1 MNGAFGFPKI
11 VGSPAFSITIR
22 TTGVLMLV
30 LDPAETSARA
40 RDVAS
45 AMSGSSRHKQTL
57 TTTGGFAKG
66 LRAFGIGFSERQRPY
81 VIAVTVVIAV
91 TAYRRNA
98 GQRRRSSGVASAQ
111 SSVRS

>member
-30 LDPAETSARA
+30 LDPAGTSARA

-57 TTTGGFAKG
+57 TTTGGFANG
-66 LRAFGIGFSERQRPY
+66 LRAFVCRQRPY
-81 VIAVTVVIAV
+81 VIAVAVVMAV
-91 TAYRRNA
+91 
-98 GQRRRSSGVASAQ
+98 
-111 SSVRS
+111 

>member
-1 MNGAFGFPKI
+1 
-11 VGSPAFSITIR
+11 
-22 TTGVLMLV
+22 
-30 LDPAETSARA
+30 
-40 RDVAS
+40 
-45 AMSGSSRHKQTL
+45 MSGSSRHKQTL